1 MTTLVVLLI
10 LGIVVYGATRRRR
23 SRAPLGATPLVDR
36 VAFLERRVV
45 ELQDA
50 VDKLRRQ
57 ERAAPQPAPA
67 PEPGAE
73 PAPASPA
80 ASEPEPTMPPPLE
93 WRPSRRPAPS
103 FDWRGTASAADLLG
117 AKALAIAGGVV
128 TLLGVVFFFVL
139 AVNRGW
145 IGPELR
151 VACGGIASAIVFG
164 AGLWLE
170 GRYERTYSALAAV
183 GVGIAGAYATLLAA
197 VSLYDLVSKP
207 VALLAAALI
216 ASTGLTVSLVW
227 SEEIVAGF
235 GLIGAMLVP
244 ATLVFQGG
252 LQEIGTAFVA
262 IVFAAAV

>member
-67 PEPGAE
+67 PEPEAE

-103 FDWRGTASAADLLG
+103 FDWRGTASAADLFSSR
-117 AKALAIAGGVV
+117 A
-128 TLLGVVFFFVL
+128 
-139 AVNRGW
+139 RS
-145 IGPELR
+145 P
-151 VACGGIASAIVFG
+151 
-164 AGLWLE
+164 
-170 GRYERTYSALAAV
+170 
-183 GVGIAGAYATLLAA
+183 
-197 VSLYDLVSKP
+197 
-207 VALLAAALI
+207 
-216 ASTGLTVSLVW
+216 
-227 SEEIVAGF
+227 
-235 GLIGAMLVP
+235 
-244 ATLVFQGG
+244 
-252 LQEIGTAFVA
+252 
-262 IVFAAAV
+262 

>member
-1 MTTLVVLLI
+1 MTTLLVLLI
-10 LGIVVYGATRRRR
+10 LGVIVYAVTRKPR
-23 SRAPLGATPLVDR
+23 SAVPLGQTPLVDR
-36 VAFLERRVV
+36 VAFLERRVA
-45 ELQDA
+45 ELQNA
-50 VDKLRRQ
+50 VESLRRG
-57 ERAAPQPAPA
+57 EQPAPA
-67 PEPGAE
+67 REPQRAPQRAPTPPPPTP
-73 PAPASPA
+73 PAPAR
-80 ASEPEPTMPPPLE
+80 PEPALPRRLE
-93 WRPSRRPAPS
+93 RPAPA
-103 FDWRGTASAADLLG
+103 FDWRGSVSAADLMG

-170 GRYERTYSALAAV
+170 RRYERTYSALAAV
-183 GVGIAGAYATLLAA
+183 GAGIAGAYATLLAA
-197 VSLYDLVSKP
+197 VSLYDLISKH
-207 VALLAAALI
+207 VALVAAGAI
-216 ASTGLTVSLVW
+216 ASVGLAVSLAW
-227 SEEIVAGF
+227 SEELVAGF

-262 IVFAAAV
+262 IVFAAAAVV